1 LYYFAFN
8 FSLGPIV
15 WLYNAE
21 ILPEK
26 GVSIATFSNWCS
38 GFILTLVVPYIKSIY
53 YLFGFFGIVCL
64 LCYFFVLF
72 VVKETRGKS
81 KNDIDNLYLPV
92 NL

>member
-1 LYYFAFN
+1 
-8 FSLGPIV
+8 V

-64 LCYFFVLF
+64 LCYLFVMF
-72 VVKETRGKS
+72 VVKETRGKTR
-81 KNDIDNLYLPV
+81 NEIDNLYLNI
-92 NL
+92 NLQKV